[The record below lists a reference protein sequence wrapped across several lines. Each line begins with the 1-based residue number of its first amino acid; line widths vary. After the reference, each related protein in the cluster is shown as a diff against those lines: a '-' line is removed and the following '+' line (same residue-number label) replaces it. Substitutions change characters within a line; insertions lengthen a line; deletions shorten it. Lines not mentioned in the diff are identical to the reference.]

1 MFGNNWR
8 WWPEIYKVKN
18 YKIKDM
24 EEHFEVL
31 FEDERQV
38 NTAMQAW
45 VELKKELKLTI
56 FWTDRC
62 LVSIWSK

>member
-1 MFGNNWR
+1 
-8 WWPEIYKVKN
+8 
-18 YKIKDM
+18 M